1 MSAVRK
7 PSLSDPLS
15 LDGLEPLLDQIF
27 APSVQN
33 EFAPGIS
40 TFNRTLDMQNNDA
53 NWQANTVNLHNH
65 TANSQ
70 TAGVVRAIDAT
81 PVQPSFAPSEHAD
94 FYGNEGLISDAT
106 RNELL
111 SKQLTELKRELQDF
125 QFDYRHLQ
133 LELATKEDQLH
144 YMPELFSKVLELS
157 SMEAENAEL
166 KIENAALLKTIE
178 RLTPKPHEP
187 SMGRRIINR
196 FFGT

>member
-1 MSAVRK
+1 MEIRTRKRVGMSAVRK

-40 TFNRTLDMQNNDA
+40 TFDRTDDLQNNF
-53 NWQANTVNLHNH
+53 
-65 TANSQ
+65 ANSQ
-70 TAGVVRAIDAT
+70 A
-81 PVQPSFAPSEHAD
+81 VQPGFAPSGHVD
-94 FYGNEGLISDAT
+94 FYDIEATTTDAA
-106 RNELL
+106 RNQLL
-111 SKQLTELKRELQDF
+111 SKQLTELKRELEDF

-144 YMPELFSKVLELS
+144 YMPELFSKVLALS
-157 SMEAENAEL
+157 ACESENAEL

-178 RLTPKPHEP
+178 RLTPKPHQP